1 MKLRQGRRNP
11 HNVYAQFG
19 DEPSDDDTCI
29 GFFINGDIAKWSCRD
44 GNIHP
49 AALRNLEALM
59 VTGQVIE

>member
-11 HNVYAQFG
+11 HNVYVQFG
-19 DEPSDDDTCI
+19 DEPADDDVCV
-29 GFFINGDIAKWSCRD
+29 GFFINGDIAAWLCRD

-59 VTGQVIE
+59 ITGEVIE